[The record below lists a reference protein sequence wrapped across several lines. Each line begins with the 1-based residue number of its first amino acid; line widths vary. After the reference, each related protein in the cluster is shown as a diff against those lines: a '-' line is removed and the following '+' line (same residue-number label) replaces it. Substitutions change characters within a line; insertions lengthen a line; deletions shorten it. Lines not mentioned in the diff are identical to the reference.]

1 MNTGTSKGLPSVM
14 IERLRKL
21 SLPAVTAAI
30 LFCSYHYG
38 RVLGVIC
45 FDIGKRT
52 SDQSLVGRNRNR
64 LKWYCLSL
72 RLISATSVL
81 CFCAPHVA
89 EIEDRYIWML
99 QFLRLSA
106 SLICSICIIVV
117 QIGYEKELL
126 RMINSFLRLFRRVRR
141 LSSLKRIGFGGKR
154 EFFLLTIKFICL
166 VYELYCELC
175 QLGHLHTLLMLS
187 TMMWDII
194 LEIGSLMIIHIGFFG
209 YLTVAALYTEL
220 NRFVRGEL
228 RRQLRSLERPGGGPV
243 SRRQLRIVE
252 NRLDECIS
260 VYDEIERVG
269 RSFHRLFEFPVLIIL
284 IVKIFATA
292 VLSYEVIIRSE
303 LYPSKAGMWGLVV
316 KSFADVILLTL
327 AVHEA
332 VSSSRVVRHL
342 SLENCPISDHKE
354 WHVKWEMFLSRL
366 NFFEFR
372 VRPLGLFEVSNEVIL
387 LFISSMITYFTY
399 VVQYG
404 IQTHLL

>member
-1 MNTGTSKGLPSVM
+1 MNTGISKGLPSVM
-14 IERLRKL
+14 IERLRKV
-21 SLPAVTAAI
+21 SLPAVSAAI

-72 RLISATSVL
+72 RLISATSVM

-166 VYELYCELC
+166 VYELYC
-175 QLGHLHTLLMLS
+175 S
-187 TMMWDII
+187 
-194 LEIGSLMIIHIGFFG
+194 IH
-209 YLTVAALYTEL
+209 
-220 NRFVRGEL
+220 
-228 RRQLRSLERPGGGPV
+228 
-243 SRRQLRIVE
+243 
-252 NRLDECIS
+252 
-260 VYDEIERVG
+260 
-269 RSFHRLFEFPVLIIL
+269 
-284 IVKIFATA
+284 
-292 VLSYEVIIRSE
+292 
-303 LYPSKAGMWGLVV
+303 
-316 KSFADVILLTL
+316 
-327 AVHEA
+327 
-332 VSSSRVVRHL
+332 
-342 SLENCPISDHKE
+342 
-354 WHVKWEMFLSRL
+354 
-366 NFFEFR
+366 
-372 VRPLGLFEVSNEVIL
+372 
-387 LFISSMITYFTY
+387 
-399 VVQYG
+399 
-404 IQTHLL
+404 